1 MMLVAAVSLANFA
14 IFGLIA
20 GLVWKRRYLAGS
32 RNLFGLLVAMAE
44 WSLAVGVGSL
54 VNALS
59 AKIFWAKMAYIGALS
74 AAPFFLAFCLDFVQ
88 QSSWWT
94 PARRLAL
101 WAVPVLTLIL
111 TWTNERHAWIW
122 RNYLLDADKQTLVFE
137 YGVGFYT
144 YLVYVY
150 LCALVALALLFKFY
164 RDSAGEYRRKV
175 KIIFVA
181 AIVPLTI
188 FLLRFFDS
196 LPIAEPKL
204 TTLSVAFSGILLA
217 WGFLSNC
224 LLSLT
229 PIERSV
235 IVDNLFDG
243 ILVLDAA
250 NRIVDINVPALKMLR
265 LEKPPL
271 GEDVFLALQACPLLA
286 ATLVQKPKMDVSVQ
300 LFSDPQRFVEV
311 RMSSLENGNHQV
323 GYLAVLRDIT
333 EQKRMEHELN
343 KKAYELTIQASTD
356 DLTGIFNR
364 RFANEFLNRE
374 HHRARRYH
382 LQLSLAIFD
391 VDNFKTYNDMRG
403 HAFGDACLK
412 QIAGELVQTLRA
424 SDIAARIGG
433 DEFLVIFPN
442 TDICQASKALER
454 LRKRLAAIQVDGAQ
468 AEQIHVTISGGLTQV
483 RLDEQ
488 PEEALRRADQLL
500 YRAKELGKDR
510 IVADEP
516 VDC

>member
-265 LEKPPL
+265 LEKPPSGKMCFWPCRHVL
-271 GEDVFLALQACPLLA
+271 CLRPRWCRSPRWMLACNFFPIHSVLL
-286 ATLVQKPKMDVSVQ
+286 KC
-300 LFSDPQRFVEV
+300 
-311 RMSSLENGNHQV
+311 G
-323 GYLAVLRDIT
+323 
-333 EQKRMEHELN
+333 
-343 KKAYELTIQASTD
+343 
-356 DLTGIFNR
+356 
-364 RFANEFLNRE
+364 
-374 HHRARRYH
+374 
-382 LQLSLAIFD
+382 
-391 VDNFKTYNDMRG
+391 
-403 HAFGDACLK
+403 
-412 QIAGELVQTLRA
+412 
-424 SDIAARIGG
+424 
-433 DEFLVIFPN
+433 
-442 TDICQASKALER
+442 
-454 LRKRLAAIQVDGAQ
+454 
-468 AEQIHVTISGGLTQV
+468 
-483 RLDEQ
+483 
-488 PEEALRRADQLL
+488 
-500 YRAKELGKDR
+500 
-510 IVADEP
+510 
-516 VDC
+516 